1 MTTLVLSETT
11 ETTTIGELL
20 RNAADPVIEIR
31 SEDGD
36 LMATVTLATADGFDY
51 TPYLSDAE
59 RFVDEY
65 LRKPPVDSSKC
76 LTTRELLDSL
86 HALETGEQEEGLG

>member
-1 MTTLVLSETT
+1 MTTLVLSKTT
-11 ETTTIGELL
+11 ERTTIGELL

-36 LMATVTLATADGFDY
+36 LMATVTLATADDFDY
-51 TPYLSDAE
+51 TPYMADAE

-65 LRKPPVDSSKC
+65 LRRPPVDSSKC
-76 LTTRELLDSL
+76 ITTRELLDSL
-86 HALETGEQEEGLG
+86 HARDPGEQEGNPG